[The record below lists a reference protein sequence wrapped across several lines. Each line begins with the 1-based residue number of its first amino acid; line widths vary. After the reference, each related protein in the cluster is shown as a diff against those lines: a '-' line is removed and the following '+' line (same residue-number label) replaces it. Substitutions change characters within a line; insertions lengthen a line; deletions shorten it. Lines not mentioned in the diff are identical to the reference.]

1 MPTALPALIIE
12 CLAAGIVILAALGHV
27 LPDAF
32 AGATSPSPASSP
44 PLMSARIPQSASDAD
59 ALKVFALMSLKMTR
73 IIKFYLLFVYYFVEN
88 NSGARRRRLRRCLCL
103 LRSLPNP
110 NPASR
115 LRPAR
120 GYPVPEEEE
129 DGERA
134 VLGGRWRKTDGARRF
149 LRGCLR
155 CKRFLRAW
163 RPVNGSRSSLV
174 KKMLIRLVMYS
185 TSLRNN
191 DSRSIGSM
199 TLGMSP
205 KSSISQTRNTD
216 RLVHLP
222 L

>member
-1 MPTALPALIIE
+1 VNTYVLH
-12 CLAAGIVILAALGHV
+12 LAIAELDG
-27 LPDAF
+27 DAF
-32 AGATSPSPASSP
+32 VA
-44 PLMSARIPQSASDAD
+44 
-59 ALKVFALMSLKMTR
+59 VFA
-73 IIKFYLLFVYYFVEN
+73 YY
-88 NSGARRRRLRRCLCL
+88 
-103 LRSLPNP
+103 
-110 NPASR
+110 
-115 LRPAR
+115 
-120 GYPVPEEEE
+120 EE

-163 RPVNGSRSSLV
+163 RPVNGSRSSSV
-174 KKMLIRLVMYS
+174 KKMLRRLVMYS

-216 RLVHLP
+216 RVS
-222 L
+222 